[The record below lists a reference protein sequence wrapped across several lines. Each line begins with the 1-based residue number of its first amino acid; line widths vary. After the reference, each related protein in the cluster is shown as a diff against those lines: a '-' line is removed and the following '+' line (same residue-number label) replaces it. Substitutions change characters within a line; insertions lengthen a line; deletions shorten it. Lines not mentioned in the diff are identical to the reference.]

1 MTLSVVLAI
10 GAVALLASALHATV
24 GFGSG
29 PLLVPALLL
38 VAAPATATVAAVLMG
53 MGVNALQLT
62 AERRA
67 PRVPLR
73 RLAPVWIAAPPGA
86 LAGALVAG
94 AIGREAL
101 AAAIA
106 VALAGCGVV
115 ALVRLPSL
123 PAAVLALG
131 GAFAGFCAALTGIFG
146 PLLGGLLLAA
156 GCRGAAL
163 RDAIGASFLVVGACA
178 VAATLALT
186 PRWEGVALG
195 AALLVPAIA
204 GHTLGGRLF
213 AQLSPRAHRR
223 AVVAAVLVGA
233 GAALAP
239 AL

>member
-1 MTLSVVLAI
+1 
-10 GAVALLASALHATV
+10 
-24 GFGSG
+24 
-29 PLLVPALLL
+29 
-38 VAAPATATVAAVLMG
+38 
-53 MGVNALQLT
+53 
-62 AERRA
+62 
-67 PRVPLR
+67 
-73 RLAPVWIAAPPGA
+73 
-86 LAGALVAG
+86 
-94 AIGREAL
+94 
-101 AAAIA
+101 
-106 VALAGCGVV
+106 
-115 ALVRLPSL
+115 VRLPSL

-178 VAATLALT
+178 VAATLALA

-195 AALLVPAIA
+195 AALLAPAIA
-204 GHTLGGRLF
+204 GHTLGRRLF